1 MQGSRFVLEPC
12 GFSPA
17 SAGLENATA
26 GSVASRSTKGA
37 LQRSL
42 ALTPTASPTLGDLSQ
57 RACELWKVPFES
69 SPALAGMELT
79 VSSLPCES
87 PEALRE
93 KRQRSLALT
102 PPASPTLSVFP
113 CESPEALREKRQ
125 RSLALTPTPAATL
138 GNLSQRACELRKV
151 PFESS
156 PALAGMELTVSS
168 LPCESP
174 CGSSGRMAFFPG
186 FSWLGKCDSRC
197 GKPPTLML
205 QQATA
210 CLLSVLPCGSPLALQ
225 FSA

>member
-26 GSVASRSTKGA
+26 GSAASRSTKGA

-57 RACELWKVPFES
+57 RACELQKVPFES

-102 PPASPTLSVFP
+102 PTASPTL
-113 CESPEALREKRQ
+113 
-125 RSLALTPTPAATL
+125 
-138 GNLSQRACELRKV
+138 GDLSQRACELQKV

-174 CGSSGRMAFFPG
+174 EALRAGWR
-186 FSWLGKCDSRC
+186 FS
-197 GKPPTLML
+197 PTSAGLEN
-205 QQATA
+205 ATA
-210 CLLSVLPCGSPLALQ
+210 GAVSHQRLCSSRLPPVCCP
-225 FSA
+225 FCHVNRR

>member
-1 MQGSRFVLEPC
+1 MQGSRFVLAPC

-26 GSVASRSTKGA
+26 GSAASRSTKGA

-42 ALTPTASPTLGDLSQ
+42 ALTPT
-57 RACELWKVPFES
+57 
-69 SPALAGMELT
+69 
-79 VSSLPCES
+79 
-87 PEALRE
+87 
-93 KRQRSLALT
+93 
-102 PPASPTLSVFP
+102 ASPTLSVFP

-125 RSLALTPTPAATL
+125 RSLALTPPASPTL
-138 GNLSQRACELRKV
+138 GDLSQRACELRKV

-205 QQATA
+205 QQATS
-210 CLLSVLPCGSPLALQ
+210 CLLSVLPCGSPLALR

>member
-26 GSVASRSTKGA
+26 GSAASRSTKGA

-57 RACELWKVPFES
+57 RACELRKVPFES

-102 PPASPTLSVFP
+102 PTASPTLSVFP

-125 RSLALTPTPAATL
+125 RSLALTPTASPTL
-138 GNLSQRACELRKV
+138 GDLSQRACELRKV

-174 CGSSGRMAFFPG
+174 EALRAGWR
-186 FSWLGKCDSRC
+186 FS
-197 GKPPTLML
+197 PTSAGLEN
-205 QQATA
+205 ATA
-210 CLLSVLPCGSPLALQ
+210 GAVSHQRLCSSRLPPVCCP
-225 FSA
+225 FCHVNRR

>member
-79 VSSLPCES
+79 VSSL
-87 PEALRE
+87 
-93 KRQRSLALT
+93 
-102 PPASPTLSVFP
+102 P